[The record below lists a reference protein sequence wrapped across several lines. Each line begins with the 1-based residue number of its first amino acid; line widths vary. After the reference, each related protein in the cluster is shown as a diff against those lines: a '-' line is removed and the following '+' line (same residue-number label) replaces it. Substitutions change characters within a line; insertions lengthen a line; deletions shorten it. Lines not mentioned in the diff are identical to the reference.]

1 MMLIM
6 NYFKGKEEEEQ
17 SDKIQSLDTQHAF
30 SGYGATSTQISAV
43 LTDTDLSQKIRSLN
57 LKQGQM
63 FCVQLSKVIYHSN
76 LQMESRCHCHFIYL
90 FQVMEAPENHI

>member
-1 MMLIM
+1 M
-6 NYFKGKEEEEQ
+6 NYFKGKEEEEEQ

-43 LTDTDLSQKIRSLN
+43 LTDTDLSQKKIRSLN
-57 LKQGQM
+57 LKQEQT

-76 LQMESRCHCHFIYL
+76 LQMESRCHCHFIYF
-90 FQVMEAPENHI
+90 FQVMEAAENHI